1 LSKTGSCS
9 LKLGACPP
17 IIDVGEQ
24 IPWRDLAKRCPQ
36 EGNPIVQVASLF
48 NQLLQHFPRTEFA
61 ALVKKHAAERAAKGF
76 TCWTQFVSMLF
87 CQLGRADSLRE
98 ICNGLGCC
106 LGRLVHVGI
115 AKAPCRST
123 LSYANEHRPAALF
136 QDLFFTALTRFREQQ
151 GLGIRMHK
159 FRFKNKLLSLDST
172 TISLCLTLFP
182 WAQFRRAKGGVK
194 AHVLLDHDD
203 YLPAYVLITEAK
215 RSDVKLADSFRLNPG
230 SIVAIDRGYID
241 YALFARWS
249 MAGVFFVTRLK
260 DNAAFE
266 VVEECEIPQKSNI
279 RADEVIRLTGKQA
292 QADYPE
298 LLRRIV
304 AWDAENERE
313 IVLLTNLL
321 AFGATTVAAIYK
333 ERWKIELFFKAL
345 KQNLTVKTFVGT
357 SENALRIQIWTA
369 LIALMLMKWLHHLS
383 KANWSLSNLASM
395 LRLNLFTYREL
406 TQWLDNPMG
415 TPPLMPV
422 AEQLTLALV

>member
-1 LSKTGSCS
+1 MPEASPDVAHKEGKT
-9 LKLGACPP
+9 
-17 IIDVGEQ
+17 
-24 IPWRDLAKRCPQ
+24 
-36 EGNPIVQVASLF
+36 IVQVASLF

-61 ALVKKHAAERAAKGF
+61 ALVKKHDAERAAKGF
-76 TCWTQFVSMLF
+76 TCWTQFVAMLF

-98 ICNGLGCC
+98 ICNGLACC
-106 LGRLVHVGI
+106 LGRLVHLGI
-115 AKAPCRST
+115 AKAPRRST

-136 QDLFFTALTRFREQQ
+136 EDLFWTALARFREQP
-151 GLGIRMHK
+151 GVGSHKHK

-182 WAQFRRAKGGVK
+182 WAKFRRAKGGVK

-203 YLPAYVLITEAK
+203 YLPAYVLLTEAK
-215 RSDVKLADSFRLNPG
+215 RSDVKLADSFTLNPG
-230 SIVAIDRGYID
+230 SIVAIDRGYVD

-249 MAGVFFVTRLK
+249 SAGVFFVTRLK
-260 DNAAFE
+260 ENAAFE
-266 VVEECEIPQKSNI
+266 VVEECQIPANRNI
-279 RADEVIRLTGKQA
+279 RVDQLIRLTGARA

-304 AWDAENERE
+304 VWDTENERE
-313 IVLLTNLL
+313 IVLLTNHLE
-321 AFGATTVAAIYK
+321 FGATTIAAIYK
-333 ERWKIELFFKAL
+333 ERWQIELFFKAL

-369 LIALMLMKWLHHLS
+369 LIALLLLKWLHHLS

-406 TQWLDNPMG
+406 TKWLHDPME
-415 TPPLMPV
+415 TPPLVPL